1 MLHKMLLSGV
11 AVVGLTGLAGAADI
25 GAADMPLWAP
35 PPVYVPTWTGC
46 YIGGHGG
53 YGTTTSSSQFSP
65 GFDVFQ
71 FGAIQLNESF
81 DNRGVMGG
89 GQAGCQLQTG
99 TFVWGLEGDWS
110 SFSNSSSRSAFSAAT
125 LFETD
130 GTVDFISGTVIQQV
144 SYDSLWSVRG
154 RFGGIFSDVYHLYVT
169 AGIGGA
175 RASYRSSEL
184 NSFNGVSPGS
194 ATNVTMNPTGIVFGA
209 GAEWKIWPQ
218 FVIGAEYLHYA
229 LSSDTALPAASGTF
243 DGPNGVEPISLITGP
258 ASSDH
263 VHTNNVDVLRFRASY
278 LFNWGR

>member
-11 AVVGLTGLAGAADI
+11 AVMGLTGLA

-46 YIGGHGG
+46 YFGGHGG

-65 GFDVFQ
+65 GIDVFQ
-71 FGAIQLNESF
+71 FGAIQLNQSF
-81 DNRGVMGG
+81 DNTGFVGG

-99 TFVWGLEGDWS
+99 TFLWGLEGDWS

-125 LFETD
+125 LP
-130 GTVDFISGTVIQQV
+130 GPDFISGTVIQQV
-144 SYDSLWSVRG
+144 SYDLLWSVRG
-154 RFGGIFSDVYHLYVT
+154 RFGGIFSDGYHLYVT

-175 RASYRSSEL
+175 RASYSSSEL
-184 NSFNGVSPGS
+184 NSFNGVTPGS

-229 LSSDTALPAASGTF
+229 LFSDTALPAASGTF
-243 DGPNGVEPISLITGP
+243 DGEPISLITGP
-258 ASSDH
+258 ASSDY